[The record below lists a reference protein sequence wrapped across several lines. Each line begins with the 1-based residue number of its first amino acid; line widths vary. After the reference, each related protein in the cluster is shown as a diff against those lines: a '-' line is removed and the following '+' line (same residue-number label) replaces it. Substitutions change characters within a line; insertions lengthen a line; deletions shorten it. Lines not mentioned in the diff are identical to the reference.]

1 MAINLNLEFSKRL
14 FSRLKPGGELLV
26 FVYDGFTLYGGL
38 VAESAK
44 QPRLTALAGS
54 QRIQPQGAIDEIL
67 AGLKAQGVE
76 HPPRRAV
83 LASAEVVSGL
93 LDLPVTPDKPK
104 PAKQMHELVRWELES
119 LSADGADFWSIG
131 SLLEGRGLIDAQQR
145 HQVGVELELKKDAG
159 SQLTRFGEVAVTLGY
174 IDREQLN
181 ETLELQER
189 MLGLDGEMD
198 CAWAVQSYAG
208 DENPEGEQVHL
219 WYGAGI
225 HRARRRQWWEMFRR
239 NGLQLEA
246 IYPLNGL
253 SAALLPPPGSDAQ
266 ERESLLLELAGE
278 RLCLSRFRGAAL
290 VNLNQFRMPGS
301 EAGVDLLSGAASELL
316 RSTTQAVWL
325 ETEPGELEVLCKQ
338 LSDRLGLAVTPL
350 ARAEAEGAD
359 AAAQRALAPQR
370 LAALARFES
379 LGSASRAL
387 RIRAADPRPPL
398 WKDTGFWRYAIPA
411 LVILG
416 MLGNEI
422 YTQLS
427 LSRAKAELAEL
438 KDEKSEQ
445 SRLARQIQSV
455 TTEQKQMQEALGQV
469 KQESAKLAESQ
480 LREERILARNRLV
493 PALLESLVHSMNELV
508 VINQFGEQSRRLS
521 VDQGFLLSGWSVND
535 TSAQLFSRQ
544 LERQVAN
551 LGYGVRNVKINR
563 AIGRHGARGFGI
575 TLWVVPN
582 ATAQA
587 DETAERSS

>member
-1 MAINLNLEFSKRL
+1 
-14 FSRLKPGGELLV
+14 
-26 FVYDGFTLYGGL
+26 
-38 VAESAK
+38 
-44 QPRLTALAGS
+44 
-54 QRIQPQGAIDEIL
+54 
-67 AGLKAQGVE
+67 
-76 HPPRRAV
+76 
-83 LASAEVVSGL
+83 
-93 LDLPVTPDKPK
+93 
-104 PAKQMHELVRWELES
+104 
-119 LSADGADFWSIG
+119 
-131 SLLEGRGLIDAQQR
+131 
-145 HQVGVELELKKDAG
+145 
-159 SQLTRFGEVAVTLGY
+159 
-174 IDREQLN
+174 
-181 ETLELQER
+181 
-189 MLGLDGEMD
+189 
-198 CAWAVQSYAG
+198 
-208 DENPEGEQVHL
+208 
-219 WYGAGI
+219 
-225 HRARRRQWWEMFRR
+225 
-239 NGLQLEA
+239 
-246 IYPLNGL
+246 
-253 SAALLPPPGSDAQ
+253 
-266 ERESLLLELAGE
+266 
-278 RLCLSRFRGAAL
+278 
-290 VNLNQFRMPGS
+290 
-301 EAGVDLLSGAASELL
+301 
-316 RSTTQAVWL
+316 
-325 ETEPGELEVLCKQ
+325 
-338 LSDRLGLAVTPL
+338 
-350 ARAEAEGAD
+350 
-359 AAAQRALAPQR
+359 
-370 LAALARFES
+370 
-379 LGSASRAL
+379 
-387 RIRAADPRPPL
+387 
-398 WKDTGFWRYAIPA
+398 
-411 LVILG
+411 